1 MQNKS
6 ELKPFPIFSIDKYL
20 NITAV
25 VRSIQKSYF
34 HFSKGESHAY
44 EQYFK
49 SRNIVY
55 LIYLS
60 NKSFKLK

>member
-1 MQNKS
+1 MQNQL

-34 HFSKGESHAY
+34 HFSKGERYAY

-49 SRNIVY
+49 S
-55 LIYLS
+55 
-60 NKSFKLK
+60 